1 MNKSTSEQTFYFLNG
16 ITYAFF
22 NVIRYQILVCL
33 FLWTILSIIWCAII
47 ISKLYH
53 DSKWFKFQ
61 SMNRFLMES
70 RKWQQLVKNYNL
82 KRTKKILLI
91 LLCVFEAITSLGLVS
106 LLGHGIVTSEIDHY
120 LDTYTI
126 QPFIHTFEE
135 STSTRHRFS
144 FGFGYSMIIATIDII
159 SLLTV
164 CLIETYTYYP
174 SKCKHPVRHGFIRLG
189 VKLSVVMV
197 LSCQW

>member
-1 MNKSTSEQTFYFLNG
+1 MG
-16 ITYAFF
+16 
-22 NVIRYQILVCL
+22 
-33 FLWTILSIIWCAII
+33 
-47 ISKLYH
+47 
-53 DSKWFKFQ
+53 
-61 SMNRFLMES
+61 S
-70 RKWQQLVKNYNL
+70 RKWQQLVKNYNM
-82 KRTKKILLI
+82 KRTKKMLLI
-91 LLCVFEAITSLGLVS
+91 LLCVIETVTTLGIVS
-106 LLGHGIVTSEIDHY
+106 LLGHGMVISQIDHY

-126 QPFIHTFEE
+126 QPFIHTFEG

-144 FGFGYSMIIATIDII
+144 LGFGYSVIIATIDII

-197 LSCQW
+197 FS